1 MLMSFAREVSDRII
15 FFDNGTILEEG
26 NPKEFFLKPKEERT
40 KQVLKGII
48 KHLFM
53 KYKGGL
59 SYV

>member
-40 KQVLKGII
+40 KQFLKRFNQAFIYEI
-48 KHLFM
+48 
-53 KYKGGL
+53 
-59 SYV
+59 

>member
-1 MLMSFAREVSDRII
+1 MIEVKNLHKSFGK
-15 FFDNGTILEEG
+15 NH
-26 NPKEFFLKPKEERT
+26 
-40 KQVLKGII
+40 VLKGII